1 MSLIE
6 HWQHNKADFESKKLS
21 QVLGFAGDGS
31 LKDGNTASQEFR
43 GLLKV

>member
-6 HWQHNKADFESKKLS
+6 HWQHNKAEFESKKLS

-31 LKDGNTASQEFR
+31 LKDGE
-43 GLLKV
+43 LLQQM